1 VSVFAASPLSLE
13 SRHQQ
18 CLGSSRRARAVQ
30 ASPCRI
36 SLSPCTS
43 EPVSSRIPLILRAWN
58 TEPVTGQPPT
68 TTQTVWRA
76 LWTSRLVVV
85 FAGLAGVLQIGV
97 AGGATSSYDPRNVTA
112 PFGYLPNA
120 LVASLARWD
129 SVWYL
134 TIARSGY
141 QHIRERMAFYPLYP
155 GLIHIL
161 AWVVRSD
168 LVAGVLISVV
178 SFAVALVLLHRLVRL
193 DFDVEVAD
201 TTVLLLAFCP
211 VSFFFSAVYTESL
224 FLALSVGAIYAARRD
239 RWLLCGVLGF
249 LAALSRNGGIALIVP
264 AAIIYF
270 YGPRAGSAA
279 VLTRWGAERHGW
291 WRRLLPRYRMRPRAL
306 WLLLIPAGLAAYLA
320 YLGLRYGDALAPFR
334 VESVWYRHTTFPL
347 TTVWDGA
354 KQAWDGLRQLFQG
367 PVAPFRVPTYAQ
379 DAISAALQDIYL
391 FLFLVLGVA
400 GLICVLW
407 RLGAA
412 YALYTL
418 ALLVLALADPVSLQ
432 PLASLPR
439 YELMIFPLF
448 IWGAQWLNRHRMVV
462 YAIPALAV
470 LLGLFTVEFATW
482 RWVA

>member
-1 VSVFAASPLSLE
+1 
-13 SRHQQ
+13 
-18 CLGSSRRARAVQ
+18 
-30 ASPCRI
+30 
-36 SLSPCTS
+36 
-43 EPVSSRIPLILRAWN
+43 
-58 TEPVTGQPPT
+58 VTGRPQT
-68 TTQTVWRA
+68 TRQTVWRA
-76 LWTSRLVVV
+76 LWTSRLVIL
-85 FAGLAGVLQIGV
+85 FSGLAGVLQVGV
-97 AGGATSSYDPRNVTA
+97 AGGATGAYDPTNLTA
-112 PFGYLPNA
+112 PLGYLPNA
-120 LVASLARWD
+120 LVAPLARWD

-134 TIARSGY
+134 TIARFGY
-141 QHIRERMAFYPLYP
+141 AHIRERMAFYPLYP

-224 FLALSVGAIYAARRD
+224 FLALSVATIYAARQE
-239 RWLLCGVLGF
+239 RWLVCGLFGF
-249 LAALSRNGGIALIVP
+249 AAALSRNGGVALILPV
-264 AAIIYF
+264 AVIYL
-270 YGPRAGSAA
+270 YGPRAGAA
-279 VLTRWGAERHGW
+279 AALTRWAGERAR
-291 WRRLLPRYRMRPRAL
+291 WRLLLPRYRLSANVL
-306 WLLLIPAGLAAYLA
+306 WLALIPAGLGAYLA
-320 YLGLRYGDALAPFR
+320 YLGIRYGDALAPFR

-347 TTVWDGA
+347 STVWDGA

-367 PVAPFRVPTYAQ
+367 PTLPYHVPTYAQ
-379 DAISAALQDIYL
+379 GEISAALQDVYL
-391 FLFLVLGVA
+391 FVFLVLGVV
-400 GLICVLW
+400 GLICVIW

-418 ALLVLALADPVSLQ
+418 ALLVLSLADPVSLQ

-448 IWGAQWLNRHRMVV
+448 IWAAQWLTRHRMVA